1 MAEKYL
7 AYFDEF
13 ATEDIDD
20 VLSICE
26 TASKIIFNRFR
37 ARFDD
42 PKLLGATFSKIFEAI
57 TNKLEALESEYS
69 DFRINICDR
78 LQIGYSTTDDDD
90 DEKQGNFMVSMFHLN
105 NTKKNEDVDDPTM
118 KSRERAVQW
127 NTENITEQPELLRA
141 ISIDAI
147 EGLKSIEVQLAS
159 SEIIMPIFVTTY
171 EAIVNYLK
179 IKREETNE
187 FEYEINFI
195 SCFNIGARESE
206 DGSEIYIRP
215 NIESKLKIKNDNKA
229 SSKYES

>member
-26 TASKIIFNRFR
+26 TASKTIFNRFR

-78 LQIGYSTTDDDD
+78 LQ
-90 DEKQGNFMVSMFHLN
+90 MMMM
-105 NTKKNEDVDDPTM
+105 M
-118 KSRERAVQW
+118 KS
-127 NTENITEQPELLRA
+127 
-141 ISIDAI
+141 
-147 EGLKSIEVQLAS
+147 K
-159 SEIIMPIFVTTY
+159 VTSWSQC
-171 EAIVNYLK
+171 
-179 IKREETNE
+179 
-187 FEYEINFI
+187 FI
-195 SCFNIGARESE
+195 
-206 DGSEIYIRP
+206 
-215 NIESKLKIKNDNKA
+215 
-229 SSKYES
+229 